1 MYWNQSIPNSFE
13 TVPWLTLTWDVLKSY
28 WELWPIW
35 GYYWLTLTWDVLK
48 LELINDERY
57 DFMININ
64 MRCIEIQFLVILQL
78 YQFRININ
86 MRCIEIYQVR
96 AVIFSVT
103 AININMRCIE
113 MIGQT
118 GFTKDRSRLT
128 LTWDVLKSVKGL
140 SNSAYLLMININ
152 MRCIE
157 MLKKAKANLMQLRL
171 TLTWDVL
178 KLVNKVATLRF
189 VND

>member
-1 MYWNQSIPNSFE
+1 
-13 TVPWLTLTWDVLKSY
+13 
-28 WELWPIW
+28 
-35 GYYWLTLTWDVLK
+35 
-48 LELINDERY
+48 
-57 DFMININ
+57 
-64 MRCIEIQFLVILQL
+64 
-78 YQFRININ
+78 

-140 SNSAYLLMININ
+140 SNFAYLLMININ

-157 MLKKAKANLMQLRL
+157 ITDNPTYIRLLYRL

-178 KLVNKVATLRF
+178 KSKDLATLTQGKKININMRCIEMLF
-189 VND
+189 FEGHSPTTTAININMRCIEMPGQ

>member
-1 MYWNQSIPNSFE
+1 
-13 TVPWLTLTWDVLKSY
+13 
-28 WELWPIW
+28 
-35 GYYWLTLTWDVLK
+35 
-48 LELINDERY
+48 
-57 DFMININ
+57 
-64 MRCIEIQFLVILQL
+64 
-78 YQFRININ
+78 

-178 KLVNKVATLRF
+178 KYEKCF
-189 VND
+189 VNMFYGCWLTLTWDVLKWIFQCPCKILHWININMRCIEILHSRSGWIHYIWLTLTWDVLKLLLSYRFFYYCWNA